1 MGFAARLFGLEGRSL
16 ESPSVPLSSASL
28 VAYLDGAPTASGASV
43 SEGTALGLTAYLR
56 AISLISGS
64 LAMLPIRVYYRGSRQ
79 LVTLRTVLD
88 SPSLTQTPF
97 EFWQS
102 MVAAQLSW
110 GNAYC
115 YKRRNGRGDVTRC
128 TFIHPSRVAARVEGD
143 SKVFD
148 IVGGDGRL
156 YTATDYEVAHFPF
169 LSPDGVSGL
178 SPLQACRQA
187 LGGALAA
194 EGAAA
199 AFFGNGARLS
209 GLVKT
214 QAKLTASQAED
225 LASRWEAKFSGPS
238 NAGRVAI
245 LDAGADFQSISLPPE
260 DAQLLQTRAFSV
272 SEIARMFGVPSH
284 LLNDQEKATSWG
296 SGIESMGIGYVV
308 YTLGPR
314 VKHLEERISRELLP
328 GGWESGAWDARFD
341 LKGLL
346 RGDTAA
352 RAAMYGLLMDRMIL
366 TNRDVAELEDMD
378 PPEREVYVTLA
389 NYSAVDP
396 VSGEVTPLSGQVAT
410 AVQGGPAAEQVVTP

>member
-1 MGFAARLFGLEGRSL
+1 MGFAARLFSGGERRSL
-16 ESPSVPLSSASL
+16 ESPTVPLSSSSI
-28 VAYLDGAPTASGASV
+28 VAYLDGGPVAAGVSV
-43 SEGTALGLTAYLR
+43 SEATALGMTAYLR

-64 LAMLPIRVYYRGSRQ
+64 LAMLPIRVYYRNTRR
-79 LVTLRTVLD
+79 LVVTKTVLD
-88 SPSLTQTPF
+88 SPSTTQTPF

-102 MVAAQLSW
+102 MMAAQLSW

-115 YKRRNGRGDVTRC
+115 YKLRGGSGNVNRLL
-128 TFIHPSRVAARVEGD
+128 FVHPSRV
-143 SKVFD
+143 KVRQSVAGKAFD
-148 IVGGDGRL
+148 VVGPDGL
-156 YTATDYEVAHFPF
+156 VYETSDYELAHFPF

-187 LGGALAA
+187 LGTALAA

-199 AFFGNGARLS
+199 SFFGNGARLS

-214 QAKLTASQAED
+214 QAKLTPSQAEE
-225 LASRWEAKFSGPS
+225 LSARWDSKFSGPS

-260 DAQLLQTRAFSV
+260 DAQLLQSRSFSV
-272 SEIARMFGVPSH
+272 SEVARMFGVPSH

-296 SGIESMGIGYVV
+296 SGIESMGLGYVI
-308 YTLGPR
+308 YTLLPR
-314 VKHLEERISRELLP
+314 IRATEQRITRELLP

-346 RGDTAA
+346 RGDAAA
-352 RAAMYGLLMDRMIL
+352 RSALYTTLMDRMVL
-366 TNRDVAELEDMD
+366 TNKDVAELEDMD

-396 VSGEVTPLSGQVAT
+396 ASGAVTALSGMQPT
-410 AVQGGPAAEQVVTP
+410 EQVVGQ